1 MRSGLLALAVV
12 TFAAGAM
19 AQDSDVSSSNSAA
32 DMAQLIDQGYEIRA
46 AVPNGTRFV
55 VFLQKEKSAYACE
68 FASVTSSRCKAIN

>member
-12 TFAAGAM
+12 TFATGAV
-19 AQDSDVSSSNSAA
+19 AQDSDGSSDKAPA

-46 AVPNGTRFV
+46 AVPNGTKFV

-68 FASVTSSRCKAIN
+68 FVSVASSRCKAIN